1 MHRRGLRGHPALNHL
16 VQENAMAV
24 TQKPR
29 PSDQPPGELT
39 DGQVPPTPDEIGP
52 HDVPD
57 DEVIEMT
64 LPEYPHDVK
73 GRDPAPPGPMDTWKV
88 ALREGLV
95 AGTAASL
102 LSTAV
107 LAACGRRETGSAF
120 APTNAVS
127 HWLWGDE
134 ALRAQELSW
143 RHTLA
148 GYVTHHLSS
157 VFWAAL
163 YSRIY
168 GYRDT
173 AKKLP
178 QAIAGGVATSAV
190 ACLVDYTL
198 VPKRL
203 TPGFE
208 HRLST
213 SAMVTAYGALAA
225 GFALGALLL
234 RQRD

>member
-1 MHRRGLRGHPALNHL
+1 MPLTRKLPQRGETTAG
-16 VQENAMAV
+16 
-24 TQKPR
+24 
-29 PSDQPPGELT
+29 LT
-39 DGQVPPTPDEIGP
+39 DGQAPPMPDEDGP

-64 LPEYPHDVK
+64 LPAHPR
-73 GRDPAPPGPMDTWKV
+73 GWRPRPARLEGMNTWNV

-107 LAACGRRETGSAF
+107 LAACGRLQAGSAF

-134 ALRAQELSW
+134 ALHSSQPSW
-143 RHTLA
+143 RHTFA
-148 GYVTHHLSS
+148 GYATHHLASI
-157 VFWAAL
+157 FWATL
-163 YSRIY
+163 YSRIW
-168 GYRDT
+168 GHRED
-173 AKKLP
+173 AKEP
-178 QAIAGGVATSAV
+178 AQAIAGGVATSAV
-190 ACLVDYTL
+190 SCLVDYTL

-213 SAMVTAYGALAA
+213 GAMVTAYGALAA
-225 GFALGALLL
+225 GFALGTLLL
-234 RQRD
+234 RRRG

>member
-1 MHRRGLRGHPALNHL
+1 MSATRRPQHGDKSSRGSTEGQA
-16 VQENAMAV
+16 
-24 TQKPR
+24 
-29 PSDQPPGELT
+29 PPM
-39 DGQVPPTPDEIGP
+39 PDEDGP

-57 DEVIEMT
+57 EEVIEMT
-64 LPEYPHDVK
+64 LPGHPHSE
-73 GRDPAPPGPMDTWKV
+73 DPNPARFESLNPWKV
-88 ALREGLV
+88 ALVEGAV

-102 LSTAV
+102 LSTAM
-107 LAACGRRETGSAF
+107 LALWGWRQAGSPF

-134 ALRAQELSW
+134 ALRSQDPSW
-143 RHTLA
+143 RYTFA
-148 GYVTHHLSS
+148 GYATYHLAS
-157 VFWAAL
+157 VFWATL
-163 YSRIY
+163 YSRIW
-168 GYRDT
+168 GHRDS
-173 AKKLP
+173 AKELP

-190 ACLVDYTL
+190 SCLVDYTL

-213 SAMVTAYGALAA
+213 GAMVTAYGALAA

-234 RQRD
+234 RRRG

>member
-1 MHRRGLRGHPALNHL
+1 M
-16 VQENAMAV
+16 
-24 TQKPR
+24 
-29 PSDQPPGELT
+29 
-39 DGQVPPTPDEIGP
+39 PDEDGP

-57 DEVIEMT
+57 ETVIEMT
-64 LPEYPHDVK
+64 LPARPRSWDR
-73 GRDPAPPGPMDTWKV
+73 GRARIEFMNAWNV
-88 ALREGLV
+88 ALREGVV
-95 AGTAASL
+95 AGTVASL

-107 LAACGRRETGSAF
+107 LAAYGRRQAGSPF

-134 ALRAQELSW
+134 ALRAQEPSW
-143 RHTLA
+143 RYTFG
-148 GYVTHHLSS
+148 GYVTHHLAA

-163 YSRIY
+163 YSRLY
-168 GYRDT
+168 GHRNA
-173 AKKLP
+173 AKELP

-190 ACLVDYTL
+190 SCLVDYTL

-208 HRLST
+208 HRLSAG
-213 SAMVTAYGALAA
+213 AMVTAYGALAV

-234 RQRD
+234 RRRD